1 MWKKIKPYVISVAI
15 ALGVGALSAILTR
28 GNMTL
33 PAIKPP
39 LTPPEKAFPF
49 VWSVLFILMGIG
61 AALIYKDKYRDDS
74 ALGIYALQLV
84 INFFWSIIFFNMQT
98 LYTLYTFYS
107 KFLIRKMSSIDI
119 SLMFD
124 FNSNI
129 ARIGLYEK
137 YLIFD
142 TSLIFNNDEG
152 KDLFEKSQFKC
163 ISK

>member
-84 INFFWSIIFFNMQT
+84 INFFWSIIFFNMRAYLFAFVWLVILWLFIIWMIVKFKRINSLAAYLQIPYLLWVTFAGYLT
-98 LYTLYTFYS
+98 LAIYILN
-107 KFLIRKMSSIDI
+107 R
-119 SLMFD
+119 
-124 FNSNI
+124 
-129 ARIGLYEK
+129 
-137 YLIFD
+137 
-142 TSLIFNNDEG
+142 
-152 KDLFEKSQFKC
+152 
-163 ISK
+163 

>member
-84 INFFWSIIFFNMQT
+84 INFFWSIIFFNMRAYLFAFVWLVILWLFIIWMIVKFKRINSFAAYLQIPYLLWVTFAGYLT
-98 LYTLYTFYS
+98 LAIYILN
-107 KFLIRKMSSIDI
+107 R
-119 SLMFD
+119 
-124 FNSNI
+124 
-129 ARIGLYEK
+129 
-137 YLIFD
+137 
-142 TSLIFNNDEG
+142 
-152 KDLFEKSQFKC
+152 
-163 ISK
+163 